1 MTALLYGLNELGALA
16 KDDLAEQMQTKT
28 LHVSGDG
35 RVTDL
40 SLKSLEL
47 KFTNRA
53 AEPRVEALTGVEQV
67 RFAAWL
73 KFKNEEDESKIVIA
87 RQADLPQIA
96 IDVIRRRIEQ
106 RTFVMKELT

>member
-40 SLKSLEL
+40 SLKSLEP

-67 RFAAWL
+67 RFAA
-73 KFKNEEDESKIVIA
+73 
-87 RQADLPQIA
+87 
-96 IDVIRRRIEQ
+96 
-106 RTFVMKELT
+106 